1 MTILMINRH
10 GGASRQ
16 VRARSETRGREAGRV
31 YLRRFYDYDGEIA
44 TILRAVARAC
54 QLIRTSCAKMLGDD
68 GSKENN
74 NSSLQLCNY
83 K

>member
-1 MTILMINRH
+1 MVMMVMMLMMMMTMMIM
-10 GGASRQ
+10 
-16 VRARSETRGREAGRV
+16 
-31 YLRRFYDYDGEIA
+31 IMMMIMMIIM
-44 TILRAVARAC
+44 ILRAPASVCPR
-54 QLIRTSCAKMLGDD
+54 LWMSYAKMLKDD

>member
-1 MTILMINRH
+1 MTTTVTITILMVMMVVMMMTMVMMMI
-10 GGASRQ
+10 
-16 VRARSETRGREAGRV
+16 
-31 YLRRFYDYDGEIA
+31 IM
-44 TILRAVARAC
+44 ILRAPASVCPR
-54 QLIRTSCAKMLGDD
+54 LWMSYAKMLKDD

>member
-1 MTILMINRH
+1 MTTTVTITILMMMMVVMMMMMTMIMMM
-10 GGASRQ
+10 
-16 VRARSETRGREAGRV
+16 
-31 YLRRFYDYDGEIA
+31 IIM
-44 TILRAVARAC
+44 ILRAPASVCPR
-54 QLIRTSCAKMLGDD
+54 LWMSYAKMLKDD